1 MATPQETK
9 AVLNALTYSDY
20 EWRTITGLAQ
30 DTDLKPETV
39 HEVIKENPDKV
50 RRSLKPSRD
59 GQDLY
64 RKRPHNIEAIATEL
78 AETEPGDIQKTGSL
92 VIELLNRY
100 NEEVLSQAKKS
111 FTWAVIVAVSGFAF
125 FISSLVILFTMQLQ
139 QIATIGII
147 GGAIVEVVAG
157 LQFYLYGKTT
167 TQLAYFQ
174 QSLDR
179 TQRFLIANS
188 ICEALE
194 GENKQKSRAELVKY
208 IALSAQPTPIAASD
222 ESKTQ

>member
-9 AVLNALTYSDY
+9 AVLIALDYSDH
-20 EWRTITGLAQ
+20 EWRTIPGLAQ
-30 DTDLKPETV
+30 ETDLEPETV
-39 HEVIKENPDKV
+39 HEVSKENPDKI
-50 RRSLKPSRD
+50 RRSRIPSRN
-59 GQDLY
+59 GHDLY
-64 RKRPHNIEAIATEL
+64 KKRPHNIEAIATEL

-111 FTWAVIVAVSGFAF
+111 FNWAVTVALMGFAL
-125 FISSLVILFTMQLQ
+125 FIGSLFILFTMQLQ
-139 QIATIGII
+139 QIAAIGII

-208 IALSAQPTPIAASD
+208 IALSAQPAPIASS
-222 ESKTQ
+222 E